1 MAAEDYTVA
10 LKAQIESLEDVAEG
24 LRPEYK
30 EIQDPTTKKTVYVL
44 DIDGPVDPLPAV
56 RSLKDES
63 ARRRIQNTELTNKL
77 AKFTVLGER
86 DPVEIL
92 ADLDRIEELK
102 LAAEGKLD
110 DGKINQ
116 IVETRVRAKVVPL
129 ERELGQLRTQVG
141 EKDKVIEG
149 YTVKERNR
157 MIGGALSKAA
167 RDLKVVDTAMDD
179 IELYGD
185 RIFEV
190 TDDGAVVTKDGVGVT
205 PGLSPKDWLS
215 DMQAKRP
222 HWWGPSAGGGA
233 GGAGGGR
240 GGARSNPWKAESWN
254 MTEQSAIVKND
265 RARADKL
272 AAAAGT
278 TIGGPKPKK
287 A

>member
-1 MAAEDYTVA
+1 MA
-10 LKAQIESLEDVAEG
+10 LKAQIETLEDVAEG
-24 LRPEYK
+24 LRTEYK
-30 EIQDPTTKKTVYVL
+30 ETTDPTTKKTVYVL
-44 DIDGPVDPLPAV
+44 DIEGPIDPLPAV
-56 RSLKDES
+56 RSLKDEN
-63 ARRRIQNTELTNKL
+63 ARRRIENTRLGEQVT
-77 AKFTVLGER
+77 KFKVLGDR
-86 DPVEIL
+86 DPTEIL
-92 ADLDRIEELK
+92 SQLDRIAELEA
-102 LAAEGKLD
+102 AAEGKLD
-110 DGKINQ
+110 DNKINS
-116 IVETRVRAKVVPL
+116 IVEGRLKSKLGPL
-129 ERELGQLRTQVG
+129 ERERDQLKSQLG

-149 YTVKERNR
+149 FTLKERTR
-157 MIGGALSKAA
+157 MIGGALNKAA
-167 RDLKVVDTAMDD
+167 RDLKVVDSAMDD

-190 TDDGAVVTKDGVGVT
+190 QEDGSVVTKDGVGVT

-240 GGARSNPWKAESWN
+240 QNGGANPWKAESWN
-254 MTEQSAIVKND
+254 MTEQAAIVKAD

-278 TIGGPKPKK
+278 KVGGPRPRLAK

>member
-1 MAAEDYTVA
+1 MAAEEQTVA

-24 LRPEYK
+24 LRTEYK
-30 EIQDPTTKKTVYVL
+30 EIQDPATKKAVYVL

-63 ARRRIQNTELTNKL
+63 ARRRIQNTELTSKL
-77 AKFTVLGER
+77 AKFTVLGDR
-86 DPVEIL
+86 DPVAIL
-92 ADLDRIEELK
+92 ADLDRIDELK

-110 DGKINQ
+110 EGKINQ
-116 IVETRVRAKVVPL
+116 IVETRVRAKVAPI
-129 ERELGQLRTQVG
+129 EREVGQLRTQVS

-167 RDLKVVDTAMDD
+167 RDLKVVDSAMDD

-185 RIFEV
+185 RVFEV
-190 TDDGAVVTKDGVGVT
+190 TEDGNVVTKDGVGVT
-205 PGLSPKDWLS
+205 PGLSPKDWLA

-222 HWWGPSAGGGA
+222 HWWGPSGGGGA
-233 GGAGGGR
+233 GGAVAGR
-240 GGARSNPWKAESWN
+240 PGAGSNPWKHDSWN
-254 MTEQSAIVKND
+254 MTEQMAIVRSD

-272 AAAAGT
+272 AQAAGT
-278 TIGGPKPKK
+278 TVGGAKPKK

>member
-24 LRPEYK
+24 LRTEYK

-77 AKFTVLGER
+77 AKYTILGER
-86 DPVEIL
+86 DPAEIA

-110 DGKINQ
+110 DTKINQ
-116 IVETRVRAKVVPL
+116 IVETRVRAKVAPL
-129 ERELGQLRTQVG
+129 EREVGQLRTQVG

-149 YTVKERNR
+149 YTAKERAR
-157 MIGGALSKAA
+157 MIGSALSKAA

-185 RIFEV
+185 RIFEL

-215 DMQAKRP
+215 DMQSKRP

-233 GGAGGGR
+233 GGAGGTR
-240 GGARSNPWKAESWN
+240 GGAGTNPWKFETWN
-254 MTEQSAIVKND
+254 MTEQSAIVKMD

-278 TIGGPKPKK
+278 IVGGPKPRK